1 MNKKLIIFDLDGVI
15 IDSRQLHFDA
25 LNNAL
30 RDVSEQFVI
39 SIEDHN
45 KRFDGLPTNKKLEIL
60 TSERGLTKELHSKIW
75 KDKQEK
81 TFESIKQTVSK
92 DEKLIDI
99 FNKLKLIGCEI
110 CVASNS
116 IKYTIELILKQK
128 ECFDLI
134 DLIVSNEDVEFPKPN
149 PQMYLKCMTTFG
161 ISPKDTIVVED
172 SFVGRQA
179 AFDSGAI
186 VCPVK
191 NTKEVTFERICD
203 YVYRKKDKMKWT
215 NKNLNVLVP
224 MAGEGSRF
232 SKAGYTF
239 PKPIIEV
246 NGKPMIQLV
255 VENLNL
261 EANYIYIIRKEH
273 NEKFG
278 ISSMLNQITPGCKII
293 EVDSLTEG
301 AACTTL
307 LAKEF
312 INNDMEL
319 LIANSDQYV
328 EWEPGEFYH
337 TINNPHID
345 GAILCFENTHPKW
358 SYVKLN
364 SDGNISEVK
373 EKEVISNLA
382 TIGIYYWSF
391 GRDYVKYAE
400 QMISK
405 DIRYGQS
412 FNGKGEF
419 YVAPVYNEAILD
431 GKIIKPYSVQ
441 KMYGL
446 GTPEDLETF
455 VRNYESK

>member
-1 MNKKLIIFDLDGVI
+1 MKKLIIFDLDGVL

-30 RDVSEQFVI
+30 RTISEEFVI
-39 SIEDHN
+39 SVEDHN
-45 KRFDGLPTNKKLEIL
+45 KRFDGLPTNKKLEL
-60 TSERGLTKELHSKIW
+60 LSLERGLPKKLHEIIW
-75 KDKQEK
+75 KDKQIK
-81 TFESIKQTVSK
+81 TFEAIKTSVTK
-92 DEKLIDI
+92 DDKLISI
-99 FNKLKLIGCEI
+99 FTKLKELGCKI

-116 IKYTIELILKQK
+116 IKHTIELILKQK
-128 ECFDLI
+128 EIIKFI
-134 DLIVSNEDVEFPKPN
+134 DLIVSNEDVEFSKPN
-149 PQMYLKCMTTFG
+149 PQMYLKCMSTFG
-161 ISPKDTIVVED
+161 ISPRDTVIVED
-172 SFVGRQA
+172 SFIGRQA

-191 NTKEVTFERICD
+191 NTNEVTLERIISHMNNT
-203 YVYRKKDKMKWT
+203 KDKMKWT
-215 NKNLNVLVP
+215 NKNLNVLIP

-261 EANYIYIIRKEH
+261 DANYIYIIRKEH
-273 NEKFG
+273 NTKFN
-278 ISSMLNQITPGCKII
+278 ISSRLNQITPGCKIV

-307 LAKEF
+307 LAKDF
-312 INNDMEL
+312 IDNDMEL

-328 EWEPGEFYH
+328 EWESGEFYH
-337 TINNPHID
+337 TINNPNID
-345 GAILCFENTHPKW
+345 GAVLCFENSHPKW
-358 SYVKLN
+358 SYAKLN
-364 SDGNISEVK
+364 SDGNIDLIK

-382 TIGIYYWSF
+382 TIGIYYWTKGS
-391 GRDYVKYAE
+391 DYVKYAE

-412 FNGKGEF
+412 FNGNGEF
-419 YVAPVYNEAILD
+419 YVAPVYNEAILE
-431 GKIIKPYSVQ
+431 GKIIKPYTVE

-455 VRNYESK
+455 VRTYESK

>member
-1 MNKKLIIFDLDGVI
+1 MKTKLVIFDLDGVL
-15 IDSRQLHFDA
+15 IDSRKLHFDA
-25 LNNAL
+25 LNEAL
-30 RDVSEQFVI
+30 REVSEEFVI
-39 SIEDHN
+39 SVEEHN
-45 KRFDGLPTNKKLEIL
+45 KRFDGLPTSKKLDIL
-60 TSERGLTKELHSKIW
+60 SLDRGLSKDLHSQIW
-75 KDKQEK
+75 KDKQVK
-81 TFESIKQTVSK
+81 TFEAIKTSVK
-92 DEKLIDI
+92 VDYKLQQI
-99 FNKLKLIGCEI
+99 FNHLKSLNCYI

-116 IKYTIELILKQK
+116 IKETIDLILKQQGIYNLV
-128 ECFDLI
+128 DY
-134 DLIVSNEDVEFPKPN
+134 IVSNEDVKYPKPN
-149 PQMYLKCMTTFG
+149 PQMYLNCMAKFG

-179 AFDSGAI
+179 AYESGAV

-191 NTKEVTFERICD
+191 NTSEVSLERILSHMNN
-203 YVYRKKDKMKWT
+203 KQDKMKWV
-215 NKNLNVLVP
+215 NKNLNVLIP

-261 EANYIYIIRKEH
+261 DANYIYIIRKEH
-273 NEKFG
+273 NEKFN
-278 ISSMLNQITPGCKII
+278 ISSMLNQITPGCKIV

-312 INNDMEL
+312 VDNDMEL

-328 EWEPGEFYH
+328 EWESGEFYH
-337 TINNPHID
+337 TINNPNLD
-345 GAILCFENTHPKW
+345 GAILCFKNSHPKW

-364 SDGNISEVK
+364 SDGNVCLVK
-373 EKEVISNLA
+373 EKEVISDLA
-382 TIGIYYWSF
+382 TIGIYYWAS
-391 GRDYVKYAE
+391 GKEYVKYAE

-405 DIRYGQS
+405 DIRYGHS
-412 FNGKGEF
+412 FNGVGEF

-431 GKIIKPYSVQ
+431 NKIIKSYVVD

-446 GTPEDLETF
+446 GTPEDLNTF
-455 VRNYESK
+455 VREYESK

>member
-1 MNKKLIIFDLDGVI
+1 MKKLIIFDLDGVL

-25 LNNAL
+25 LNLAL
-30 RDVSEQFVI
+30 KEISEEFVI
-39 SIEDHN
+39 STEEHN

-60 TSERGLTKELHSKIW
+60 TKERFLSKELHQTIW
-75 KDKQEK
+75 KNKQEK
-81 TFESIKQTVSK
+81 TFESIKSSVTR
-92 DEKLIDI
+92 DEKLITI
-99 FNKLKLIGCEI
+99 FSQLKEFGYKI

-116 IKYTIELILKQK
+116 IKQTIDLILKQK
-128 ECFDLI
+128 EILNYV
-134 DLIVSNEDVEFPKPN
+134 DLIVSNEDVEYPKPN
-149 PQMYLKCMTTFG
+149 PQMYLKCMTMFG
-161 ISPKDTIVVED
+161 ISPKDTIIVED

-179 AFDSGAI
+179 AFNSCAI

-191 NTKEVTFERICD
+191 NTNEVTLDRIINCMN
-203 YVYRKKDKMKWT
+203 KQNDKMKWT
-215 NKNLNVLVP
+215 NKNLNVLIP

-261 EANYIYIIRKEH
+261 DANYIYIIRKEH
-273 NEKFG
+273 NSKFN
-278 ISSMLNQITPGCKII
+278 ISGMLNQITPGCKIV
-293 EVDSLTEG
+293 EVESLTEG

-307 LAKEF
+307 LAKEY
-312 INNDMEL
+312 IDNDMEL

-328 EWEPGEFYH
+328 EWESGEFYH
-337 TINNPHID
+337 TINNPNID
-345 GAILCFENTHPKW
+345 GAVLCFENTHPKW

-364 SDGNISEVK
+364 SDGNICDVK

-382 TIGIYYWSF
+382 TIGIYYWSR
-391 GRDYVKYAE
+391 GKDYVKYAE

-412 FNGKGEF
+412 FNGRGEF
-419 YVAPVYNEAILD
+419 YVAPIYNEAIID
-431 GKIIKPYSVQ
+431 KKIIKPYIVQ

-455 VRNYESK
+455 VRTYESK